1 MIEIRQATVY
11 EMVLA
16 FLQAEVDSPTERG
29 LFFANGLTVL
39 RADRATLIDHGNPND
54 LHQNALRAALLSIRG
69 YRHNS
74 ALFRNFPADTT
85 WRLVTV
91 TPAEVTRF
99 KYVNDAVTGQ
109 PVWARLAP
117 TRLVADGVQNLDH
130 AQNAVIKGSVTDIVA
145 RLHRGHK
152 LPALIAV
159 QQSGIGDM
167 VLMEGHTRATAYA
180 LTNLPDEIEVIV
192 GVSAHMNKWLF
203 F

>member
-1 MIEIRQATVY
+1 MIEIRQATVD

-29 LFFANGLTVL
+29 QFFANGLTDL
-39 RADRATLIDHGNPND
+39 RADRRTLIDQGNLND
-54 LHQNALRAALLSIRG
+54 LHENALRAALLSIRG
-69 YRHNS
+69 YRHDK
-74 ALFRNFPADTT
+74 ALFTNFPADTT

-91 TPAEVTRF
+91 TPAEVMKF
-99 KYVNDAVTGQ
+99 KYANDAVAKQ

-117 TRLVADGVQNLDH
+117 TRLVADGVKNLDQV
-130 AQNAVIKGSVTDIVA
+130 QNAVIKDNVTGTVA
-145 RLHRGHK
+145 RVHRGRK

-159 QQSGIGDM
+159 QHSGVGGV

-180 LTNLPDEIEVIV
+180 LAGLPEEIEVII
-192 GVSAHMNKWLF
+192 GTSARMNKWLF